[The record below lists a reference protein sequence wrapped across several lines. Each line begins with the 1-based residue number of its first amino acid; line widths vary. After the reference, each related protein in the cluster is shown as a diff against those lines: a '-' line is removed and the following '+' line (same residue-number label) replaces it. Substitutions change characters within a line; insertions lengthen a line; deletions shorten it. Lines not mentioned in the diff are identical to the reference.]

1 MSSDGENEGQQQNT
15 AASMAHSIPIRPMP
29 EFNPDTA
36 LGASVATRWKNWI
49 SDFDMFLVASG
60 ITDTKRQRHYS
71 YTKPLPECEKF
82 LNSFLKRARTKTMT
96 SPQLQAGAQEPIFL
110 PLIGGM

>member
-1 MSSDGENEGQQQNT
+1 MSSDGENEEEQQNT
-15 AASMAHSIPIRPMP
+15 AASMAHSIPVRPMP

-60 ITDTKRQRHYS
+60 PS
-71 YTKPLPECEKF
+71 
-82 LNSFLKRARTKTMT
+82 ARN
-96 SPQLQAGAQEPIFL
+96 F
-110 PLIGGM
+110 